1 MPISKPTKPIIMTNL
16 KMTVKGNILTIEVD
30 LSKKGTPSTTGKS
43 LVIGSTNGNVEVPGK
58 EDIKIGVNVYKK
70 A

>member
-1 MPISKPTKPIIMTNL
+1 MPISKPTKPIIMTNC
-16 KMTVKGNILTIEVD
+16 KMTLKGNILTIEVD
-30 LSKKGTPSTTGKS
+30 LSKKGTLSTTGKS

-58 EDIKIGVNVYKK
+58 EEIKVGVNVYKK